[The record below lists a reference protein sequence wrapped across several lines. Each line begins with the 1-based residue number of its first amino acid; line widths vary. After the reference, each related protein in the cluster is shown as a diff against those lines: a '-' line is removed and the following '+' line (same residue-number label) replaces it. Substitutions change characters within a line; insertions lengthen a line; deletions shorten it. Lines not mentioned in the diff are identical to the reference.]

1 MSESTWPFK
10 APKRMPFEEK
20 YFNLAER
27 WRIDPSLVNYIIRL
41 YTKKLEKALSL
52 LSEGRRITLPRYFAD
67 RRTDAE
73 YIYDLIDGWL
83 VEDIICDA
91 WLKSRLEQVEPKIK
105 IKHMGTNRDREIQF
119 DSPSRITTKPDF
131 IYQLPN
137 GKEIKIELQMARE
150 LRNSY
155 DMKEGKIRRAI
166 KDGNVIYLWILLPSD
181 EYFLLTPTIFEHRE
195 PAPNPRWGGKKVYT
209 VSTNEVKKKGWG
221 IYPMRKAIPS
231 ILYGLLGFT
240 KEAR

>member
-1 MSESTWPFK
+1 MSELTWPFK
-10 APKRMPFEEK
+10 DPKRIPFEEK
-20 YFNLAER
+20 YSNLAER

-52 LSEGRRITLPRYFAD
+52 LSEGRKITLPRYFAD

-91 WLKSRLEQVEPKIK
+91 WLKSRLEQIEPKIK

-119 DSPSRITTKPDF
+119 DSPRRITTKPDF
-131 IYQLPN
+131 VYQLPS
-137 GKEIKIELQMARE
+137 GKEVKIELQMARE

-155 DMKEGKIRRAI
+155 DMKESKIKRAI
-166 KDGNVIYLWILLPSD
+166 KDRSVIYLWILLPSD
-181 EYFLLTPTIFEHRE
+181 EYFLLSPVIFEHRE
-195 PAPNPRWGGKKVYT
+195 PVPNPRWGGKKVYT
-209 VSTNEVKKKGWG
+209 ISISEVKEKNWG
-221 IYPMRKAIPS
+221 VYSMREAIPS
-231 ILYGLLGFT
+231 TLYGLLGFT
-240 KEAR
+240 EEER